1 MFIQSQMVKSR
12 TTIKDMI
19 QKWTD
24 GQTVKLGKVENT
36 LRDTEGPQNWTER
49 KENTSNEDKLGENE
63 RWGVKRTTQRHIR
76 SMRQEQNGEERQ
88 DGRGSEW
95 EAETGQ
101 QAKESRQEQ
110 RPHITRGRLCHGV
123 NGVLPLPIIPVP
135 FEPWPLHT
143 ERSLTPRS
151 ASFRAPCLLFI
162 YMMSCQQKPGVCPSN
177 PSSPKSALRTF
188 CRNTP
193 I

>member
-1 MFIQSQMVKSR
+1 MECIPTSPTCTPVLTIRRYFRSNKYANMTNMLSPKCSHIHTTNTKDEAWHQFILKKIMFIQSQMVKSR

-49 KENTSNEDKLGENE
+49 KENTSNEDKLGGNE

-110 RPHITRGRLCHGV
+110 SRKTAYYSWQTLS
-123 NGVLPLPIIPVP
+123 
-135 FEPWPLHT
+135 W
-143 ERSLTPRS
+143 S
-151 ASFRAPCLLFI
+151 
-162 YMMSCQQKPGVCPSN
+162 
-177 PSSPKSALRTF
+177 
-188 CRNTP
+188 
-193 I
+193 